1 MNTRYQ
7 VELIIALACSLM
19 LVCLFLLAKP
29 ILDSSASNTDL
40 ILPPT
45 TINEVVF
52 QEKIDEEAP
61 WGIAKATLVEANI
74 NGVLLE
80 VHFHYQGNNS
90 APAQEIKLSASL
102 VGQNTYGQSFSIKP
116 GNNQTVMLF
125 TIMEKD
131 KPLELP
137 SEVALQLSFDHIKNN
152 RYQGRIGEIK
162 TIRFALPANAKET
175 T

>member
-7 VELIIALACSLM
+7 IELIISLACSIV
-19 LVCLFLLAKP
+19 LVCLFILAKP

-45 TINEVVF
+45 TINEVIY
-52 QEKIDEEAP
+52 QDQLKQGQP
-61 WGIAKATLVEANI
+61 WSITNITLVEAN
-74 NGVLLE
+74 NSGVLLE
-80 VHFHYQGNNS
+80 MDFHYTSTNT

-102 VGQNTYGQSFSIKP
+102 AGQNTYGQSFSIKT
-116 GNNQTVMLF
+116 GNNRSAMLF
-125 TIMEKD
+125 TIMDKD

-137 SEVALQLSFDHIKNN
+137 SEVDLQLSFDHIKDN
-152 RYQGRIGEIK
+152 RYKGRIGEIK
-162 TIRFALPANAKET
+162 KVRFALPVNAKET